1 MQPHLRTTT
10 LSHCC
15 RLVTLY
21 LNFSV
26 HQNHMEDLLN
36 QIAQPQSEKGP
47 HIYIFLLFPDDTN
60 ASSIITTST

>member
-1 MQPHLRTTT
+1 
-10 LSHCC
+10 
-15 RLVTLY
+15 
-21 LNFSV
+21 
-26 HQNHMEDLLN
+26 MEDLLN